1 MGKWVLEIRYGVGEE
16 MRIERGKEMEVIWG
30 RQVNQLKIT
39 NKTSCLP
46 AGLCGGEM
54 DLAK

>member
-30 RQVNQLKIT
+30 RQVNQ
-39 NKTSCLP
+39 
-46 AGLCGGEM
+46 
-54 DLAK
+54 